1 MRDPGNY
8 GELAMITLP
17 KFVQARYVILGI
29 VSYMDNACLKFEL
42 MGCEEPIKEPLLGY
56 DYGYSPC
63 VDNEPPVFQN
73 CPQQPIVVRRDAN
86 GAILPVNFTEPTAV
100 DNSGSIARLEVKPQS
115 FKTPMHI
122 FQDTVVKYVA
132 FDYDG
137 NVAICEINITVPD
150 VTPPMLSCPQS
161 YVVELVDKQ
170 DSYAVNF
177 NETRKGVKVSD
188 DSGVVNIQYSPQKA
202 VIPVGQFENVTVVAT
217 DKYGNRAMCHFQVQ
231 VRPTQCVEWDL
242 QAPRNGVLNCLPGD
256 RGVECIA
263 SCKPGYRFTDGE
275 AVKTISCE
283 KHRLWRPSSVVPD
296 CVSENTQQADYQV
309 TATITYRANGAVSP
323 TCLPRYQE
331 NLQQYYSEL
340 SQILSAKCSAVN
352 VNINVSFIRSE
363 STLLDENIVR
373 LDFILVL
380 IPAIRQPQLYDLC
393 GHTLN
398 LIFDVGVPD
407 ANVVIAP
414 LLNVSSIGNQCSPLK
429 AQRSHIS
436 RGFQCTIG
444 EVLNMDPS
452 NVPRCLHCPAGTYA
466 ASGSKS
472 CTYCPKGF
480 YQSRDRQGSCNA
492 CPSGTYT
499 REEGS
504 KSINDCIPVCGYG
517 TYSPTVSK
525 TFEFFNDENKEK
537 IEYLHFWLL

>member
-177 NETRKGVKVSD
+177 TETRKSVKVSD
-188 DSGVVNIQYSPQKA
+188 DSGEVSIQYIPQKA

-231 VRPTQCVEWDL
+231 VKPTQCVDWDL
-242 QAPRNGVLNCLPGD
+242 QAPRNGVLNCVPGD

-263 SCKPGYRFTDGE
+263 ACKAGFRFTDGE
-275 AVKTISCE
+275 AVKTFSCE
-283 KHRLWRPSSVVPD
+283 NHRLWRPSSVVPD

-309 TATITYRANGAVSP
+309 TATITYRANGALSP
-323 TCLPRYQE
+323 SCLPQYQE
-331 NLQQYYSEL
+331 NLQQYYTSLNEV
-340 SQILSAKCSAVN
+340 LSAKCSQL
-352 VNINVSFIRSE
+352 NINSNVSIIRSE

-373 LDFILVL
+373 LDFILVI

-429 AQRSHIS
+429 AQRSHIA
-436 RGFQCTIG
+436 RGFQCSVG

-466 ASGSKS
+466 ASGSNS
-472 CTYCPKGF
+472 CTYCPRGF
-480 YQSRDRQGSCNA
+480 YQSRDRQGNCNT
-492 CPSGTYT
+492 CPMGTYT

-517 TYSPTVSK
+517 TYSPTVNILTTFDSK
-525 TFEFFNDENKEK
+525 TVFFP
-537 IEYLHFWLL
+537 YF